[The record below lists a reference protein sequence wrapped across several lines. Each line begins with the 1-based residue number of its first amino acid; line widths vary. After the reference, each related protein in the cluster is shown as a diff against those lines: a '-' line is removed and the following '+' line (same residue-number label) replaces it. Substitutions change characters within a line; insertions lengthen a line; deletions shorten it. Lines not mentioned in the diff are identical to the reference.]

1 MFQWLKRIV
10 PQVFF
15 VVDDRGVQR
24 LVDGRIVEQVAWDDL
39 EGVDIIT
46 TDEGPRREDV
56 FFVLHGKDGNG
67 VVVPQE
73 TAVPKKLLERLQDLP
88 GFDGGAALAPFPPFG
103 GTTWAAA
110 PWCFLSSFLWCSSG
124 GRRSSSTIL
133 WSSSRFING
142 GGSTPACRIDMWKNK
157 SLKRDSMRSF
167 AHFRRSLIFSR
178 PQ

>member
-24 LVDGRIVEQVAWDDL
+24 LVDCRIVEQVAWDDL

-88 GFDGGAALAPFPPFG
+88 GFDNEKVIQAMG
-103 GTTWAAA
+103 
-110 PWCFLSSFLWCSSG
+110 CSENA
-124 GRRSSSTIL
+124 
-133 WSSSRFING
+133 RF
-142 GGSTPACRIDMWKNK
+142 TCWKKPA
-157 SLKRDSMRSF
+157 
-167 AHFRRSLIFSR
+167 
-178 PQ
+178 